1 MPDPAG
7 ILDEEVVRGEPR
19 ELVISFAR
27 VMSPRAGAIIGTS
40 SSSKAASS
48 KPPGRG
54 QWGRRVLSHFR
65 LSFSE

>member
-27 VMSPRAGAIIGTS
+27 VMSPRAGAIS
-40 SSSKAASS
+40 SLRK
-48 KPPGRG
+48 
-54 QWGRRVLSHFR
+54 F
-65 LSFSE
+65 